1 MATATKRAKSRTRN
15 PTNIERSYI
24 EGYRQGVKDSVNY
37 KDSFGSYA
45 SASCGYYK
53 GLKDAKT
60 VRKVNKRTKY
70 DNR

>member
-1 MATATKRAKSRTRN
+1 MATATKKAKSRTRN
-15 PTNIERSYI
+15 PTTLERSWL
-24 EGYRQGVKDSVNY
+24 EGYRQGVKDSANY

-60 VRKVNKRTKY
+60 VRQVNKRTK
-70 DNR
+70 R

>member
-1 MATATKRAKSRTRN
+1 MATATKKAKTRTRN
-15 PTNIERSYI
+15 PTTLERSWL

-60 VRKVNKRTKY
+60 VRKVNKRTK
-70 DNR
+70 R